1 MFEGKTI
8 GWAVAGSFC
17 TIPGIYT
24 EIESVLHSGVKIVP
38 IVSGNVASMDTRMGT
53 AGDIIKKLE
62 EVTGNKVIK
71 DINEAEPIGPKKMFD
86 ALVILPATGNTI
98 AKLAHGIADTS
109 VLMAAKAHLRNNR
122 PIIIGVSTN
131 DGLSTNAR
139 NIGDLLN
146 KKNIY
151 FVPFGQDDYEK
162 KPNSVG
168 YKRGMVAETI
178 ERAMRGEQIQP
189 VIS

>member
-8 GWAVAGSFC
+8 GWAVSGSFC
-17 TIPGIYT
+17 TIPEIYS
-24 EIESVLHSGVKIVP
+24 EIESVVKNGANVIP
-38 IVSGNVASMDTRMGT
+38 IISEHVARMNTRMGT
-53 AGDIIKKLE
+53 AADIIKKLE
-62 EVTGNKVIK
+62 EITGNKVIK

-86 ALVILPATGNTI
+86 TLVILPATGNTI

-151 FVPFGQDDYEK
+151 FVPFGQDDYLN
-162 KPNSVG
+162 KPNSLG
-168 YKRGMVAETI
+168 YKRGTVGEAI
-178 ERAMRGEQIQP
+178 EGAMRGEQVQP
-189 VIS
+189 II